1 MTTSVATSIIGAIN
15 TTMTAS
21 IIPKFMAP
29 ERLWWLFGTLALL
42 AGYVAMQFRRKRDT
56 VLFTNVALLDKIAPK
71 RPGWRRHVVAAGFL
85 LAMVAGIG
93 AMAQPMGTV
102 QVPKDRATIILAIDT
117 SLSMEAADVSP
128 DRISAAKAAAKDFVS
143 KLPPKINVG
152 LISFNASAVLRQSP
166 TQDRVALR
174 SAIDRLELGQR
185 TATGDA
191 VDVALETIKGLP
203 PDENGQKAPAAIV
216 LMSDGKQTVGIE
228 VDEAAQHAKDAGI
241 AIWTIAFGTEDGSI
255 EVDAD
260 NTGELVQIPVPV
272 DFPTMQRI
280 AETTGG
286 KAFEAKSAAD
296 LINVYDTLRS
306 AVGYDIEEREVTWQ
320 WIAAAM
326 AAFGLVGIASIA
338 WTQRLP

>member
-166 TQDRVALR
+166 TQDRVACARPSTGWSSVSGPRPATPWMSLSR
-174 SAIDRLELGQR
+174 PSRDYHPTR
-185 TATGDA
+185 TA
-191 VDVALETIKGLP
+191 
-203 PDENGQKAPAAIV
+203 
-216 LMSDGKQTVGIE
+216 
-228 VDEAAQHAKDAGI
+228 
-241 AIWTIAFGTEDGSI
+241 
-255 EVDAD
+255 
-260 NTGELVQIPVPV
+260 
-272 DFPTMQRI
+272 RRRRR
-280 AETTGG
+280 
-286 KAFEAKSAAD
+286 
-296 LINVYDTLRS
+296 RS
-306 AVGYDIEEREVTWQ
+306 C
-320 WIAAAM
+320 
-326 AAFGLVGIASIA
+326 
-338 WTQRLP
+338 

>member
-1 MTTSVATSIIGAIN
+1 MTTSMFSPVL
-15 TTMTAS
+15 AS
-21 IIPKFMAP
+21 VVPKFLAP
-29 ERLWWLFGTLALL
+29 HRLWWLAGVLVLL
-42 AGYVAMQFRRKRDT
+42 ASYVAMQFRRKRDT
-56 VLFTNVALLDKIAPK
+56 VRFTNVALLDKIAPK

-85 LAMVAGIG
+85 VAMVAGIG
-93 AMAQPMGTV
+93 AMAQPVGTV
-102 QVPKDRATIILAIDT
+102 NVPKDRATIILAIDT
-117 SLSMEAADVSP
+117 SLSMEAKDVSP
-128 DRISAAKAAAKDFVS
+128 DRISAAKLAAADFVS

-191 VDVALETIKGLP
+191 IEVALETIKGLP
-203 PDENGQKAPAAIV
+203 LDENGQKAPAAIV
-216 LMSDGKQTVGIE
+216 LMSDGKQTVGTD
-228 VDEAAQHAKDAGI
+228 VNAASDDAKAAGI
-241 AIWTIAFGTEDGSI
+241 AIWTIAFGTESGSI

-272 DFPTMQRI
+272 DFPTMQSI

-286 KAFEAKSAAD
+286 KAFEAKSASD
-296 LINVYDTLRS
+296 LVDVYDTLRA
-306 AVGYDIEEREVTWQ
+306 AVGYDTEEREVTWQ

-326 AAFGLVGIASIA
+326 AAFGLVGLASIA
-338 WTQRLP
+338 WAQRLP

>member
-1 MTTSVATSIIGAIN
+1 MIASMSTSTLAS
-15 TTMTAS
+15 MTAS
-21 IIPKFMAP
+21 VLPKFLEP
-29 ERLWWLFGTLALL
+29 TRLWWLLGTLALL

-56 VLFTNVALLDKIAPK
+56 VRFTNVALLDKIAPK

-93 AMAQPMGTV
+93 AMAQPVGTV
-102 QVPKDRATIILAIDT
+102 KVPKDRATIILAIDT
-117 SLSMEAADVSP
+117 SLSMEANDVSP

-166 TQDRVALR
+166 TQDRIALR
-174 SAIDRLELGQR
+174 TAIDRLELGQR

-191 VDVALETIKGLP
+191 IDVALETIKGLP
-203 PDENGQKAPAAIV
+203 PDEDGKKAPAAIV
-216 LMSDGKQTVGIE
+216 LMSDGKQTVGTD
-228 VDEAAQHAKDAGI
+228 VNEAAQHAKDAGI

-255 EVDAD
+255 QVDAD

-272 DFPTMQRI
+272 DFPTMQQI
-280 AETTGG
+280 AEVTGG
-286 KAFEAKSAAD
+286 KAFEAKSASD

-306 AVGYDIEEREVTWQ
+306 AVGYDTEEREVTWQ
-320 WIAAAM
+320 WIAVAM